1 MKKNFYVASDRI
13 SIRLRCVTLLCVRY
27 FFQHEQH
34 KDKDTQ
40 IVIEA
45 LVAEC
50 LNSSK
55 N

>member
-1 MKKNFYVASDRI
+1 MKKNFYVAGSRI
-13 SIRLRCVTLLCVRY
+13 GIKLRCVTPLCVRY
-27 FFQHEQH
+27 FFQQQEH